1 MLIRTLIP
9 ASLTFLFA
17 TSAMAAADV
26 RVTIPAPAA
35 AHVYDATEYDIVVA
49 NIGNKSANGVVLTVD
64 LPATHT
70 SPQVYVMG
78 ALSGIDP
85 RCVRVGTTLSCNL
98 GAIARN
104 NSTTVSFDIA
114 LPQADEVLS
123 IDVAATS
130 TSAENGL
137 ANNAASNTPTLL
149 NYAIA
154 LAGGEAASIEHCTGT
169 DLTSFYECTLFPS
182 SISGFDA
189 DLLAGGVISIPAEPD
204 YGGAWSQTPVGA
216 LQTDPRFLS
225 MEITYAGDA
234 VAEFEGWG
242 SAENPDCFE
251 GITTFPG
258 SSYVAPYRV
267 CV

>member
-1 MLIRTLIP
+1 MFLRTLIP
-9 ASLTFLFA
+9 GSLTFLFA
-17 TSAMAAADV
+17 TSALAAADV

-49 NIGNKSANGVVLTVD
+49 NIGNKQANGVMLTVQ

-70 SPQVYVMG
+70 SPTVHVMG
-78 ALSGIDP
+78 VLSGIDP

-98 GAIARN
+98 GSIAKN
-104 NSTTVSFDIA
+104 KSTTVSFDIA
-114 LPQADEVLS
+114 LPQADDVLS
-123 IDVAATS
+123 IAATATSNS
-130 TSAENGL
+130 TENSL

-154 LAGGEAASIEHCTGT
+154 LAGGETATIEHCTGEE
-169 DLTSFYECTLFPS
+169 LASFYECTLYPS

-189 DLLAGGVISIPAEPD
+189 ELLSGGVISIPAEPD
-204 YGGAWSQTPVGA
+204 YTGAWSQTPAGA
-216 LQTDPRFLS
+216 QQTDPRFLS
-225 MEITYAGDA
+225 MEFSYAGDV

-242 SAENPDCFE
+242 SAESPDCFE